1 MPTIDLLPRDL
12 EIVRSI
18 LARFVPG
25 REVRMFGSRTSG
37 KARRHSDLDLVVMT
51 NRQLE
56 LDVYA
61 GLKRA
66 FSESSL
72 PFKVDVLDEAVLA
85 EEFRHRILEGSVV
98 VQEATVF
105 SEERGKRKQ
114 FLPSR

>member
-1 MPTIDLLPRDL
+1 MPAIDLLPRDL

-25 REVRMFGSRTSG
+25 REVRMFGSRTSA

-51 NRQLE
+51 DRQLE

-61 GLKRA
+61 GVKRA

-72 PFKVDVLDEAVLA
+72 PFKVDVLDAAVLA
-85 EEFRHRILEGSVV
+85 EDFRRRILEGSVV
-98 VQEATVF
+98 LQEAAAI
-105 SEERGKRKQ
+105 SRPPSKRHI
-114 FLPSR
+114 S